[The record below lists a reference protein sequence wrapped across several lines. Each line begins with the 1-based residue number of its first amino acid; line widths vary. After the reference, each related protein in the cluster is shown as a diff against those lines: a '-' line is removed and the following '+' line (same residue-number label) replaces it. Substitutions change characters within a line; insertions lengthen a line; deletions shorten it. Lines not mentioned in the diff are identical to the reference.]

1 MQATSDA
8 SKDST
13 SLPRPLPAG
22 SSLAQ
27 LQLDQMLALTRWAA
41 AMWAFGPY
49 QFSRYSTFLA
59 GGVPLDA

>member
-8 SKDST
+8 SKGST
-13 SLPRPLPAG
+13 SLHRPLPTDI
-22 SSLAQ
+22 SLAR
-27 LQLDQMLALTRWAA
+27 LQIDQMLALTRWAA
-41 AMWAFGPY
+41 ALWVFGPW